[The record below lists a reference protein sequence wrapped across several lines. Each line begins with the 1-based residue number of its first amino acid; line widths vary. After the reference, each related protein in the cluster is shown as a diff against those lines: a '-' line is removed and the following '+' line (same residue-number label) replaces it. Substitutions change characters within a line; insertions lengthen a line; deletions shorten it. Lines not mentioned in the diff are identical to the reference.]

1 MSQKFNTDAEIKSST
16 LSRKDKIISNILWGV
31 SGAMIVLAIALAIIL
46 KPSFNL
52 FQTEQTNA
60 EPTSSA
66 TAAPVTSSEGVKD
79 ISYAPEKKVIRA
91 LNPHTEVDKIVRR
104 DTEEYTVQ
112 EGDSIFN
119 IAKKF
124 DLAAETVF
132 WANYNALGGSI
143 DALSPGMTLVIP
155 PYDGVYYKWKEGDSF
170 QALADKFYV
179 NTDTIVTSP
188 YNNLDLSN
196 PTVEP
201 DTYIMIP
208 GGQEEMVDWF
218 ASLTS
223 DSQASVTYLVSGE
236 NGCSNP
242 GGAVGDGFFGNPVPG
257 STIIGNDYVSGVH
270 VGVDLGSQTSNT
282 VVAADDGVVIYSG
295 WANGGYGITILID
308 HGNGFQSI
316 YAHLSTVTVGCGAS
330 VGQGSQIGVVGSTGN
345 STGPHLHF
353 EIRYNG
359 VADNPHN
366 YF

>member
-1 MSQKFNTDAEIKSST
+1 MSQKSNPDAENSISA
-16 LSRKDKIISNILWGV
+16 LSRKEKIISNVLWGV
-31 SGAMIVLAIALAIIL
+31 SGAMVILAIALTILL

-52 FQTEQTNA
+52 LKSQK
-60 EPTSSA
+60 PTSETTKSIA
-66 TAAPVTSSEGVKD
+66 AAPVASTDGVSD
-79 ISYAPEKKVIRA
+79 VSYAPEKKVIRA
-91 LNPHTEVDKIVRR
+91 LNPHTEVARVVRR
-104 DTEEYTVQ
+104 NTEEYIVQ

-155 PYDGVYYKWKEGDSF
+155 PYDGVYYKWKEGDTF

-179 NTDTIVTSP
+179 DTDTIVTSP
-188 YNNLDLSN
+188 YNNLDLAN

-218 ASLTS
+218 ASLTA
-223 DSQASVTYLVSGE
+223 DSQTAVTYLVSGE
-236 NGCSNP
+236 NGCANS

-257 STIIGNDYVSGVH
+257 STIIGNDYVPGVH
-270 VGVDLGSQTSNT
+270 VGVDLGSQSSNT

-330 VGQGSQIGVVGSTGN
+330 VGQGTQIGVVGSTGN